1 LRASSAVPR
10 VGLPSAE
17 RRASMA
23 ASATIPKDCLA
34 DRSVL
39 RNGYG
44 ESQKAKER
52 RSYRTVV
59 ILLEELSEIVS
70 ILKEAAKDVQIST
83 EDYRFATVDELK
95 EHYNSQAQFAMEITS
110 LSPYVHIEFTHL
122 WVKAH
127 VASGPQSAKLF
138 HEIDIFVQRQRGIFY
153 SWWWIVLFFVAGAAA
168 HFIPEQSAITAV
180 QLVLAVWFL
189 WVMFVSLRRTAV
201 INLQRRS
208 EARPFLER
216 NKIS

>member
-1 LRASSAVPR
+1 MEKV
-10 VGLPSAE
+10 
-17 RRASMA
+17 
-23 ASATIPKDCLA
+23 KK
-34 DRSVL
+34 
-39 RNGYG
+39 
-44 ESQKAKER
+44 QKSFG
-52 RSYRTVV
+52 RSYRPVV
-59 ILLEELSEIVS
+59 IWLEELSEIVS

-110 LSPYVHIEFTHL
+110 LSPYVHIEFTRL

-138 HEIDIFVQRQRGIFY
+138 HEIDDILVQRQRGIFY

-216 NKIS
+216 NKDQLILLLVGALLGGLVTLGGIVMKERFYPSAPTASVPKQP